1 VTVDA
6 QRGNFDALPAELIYD
21 GVTRRSFSSDQ
32 ATVTSYTFT
41 AGATFPRHRHA
52 QEQIT
57 LIQAGEVEMTIGHRV
72 ERLSS
77 GEWWVVAPDVE
88 HGITAGPTGATVM
101 AIVIPR
107 RESADAYTVVG

>member
-1 VTVDA
+1 VTV
-6 QRGNFDALPAELIYD
+6 RGNLDALPADLVYE

-32 ATVTSYTFT
+32 ATVTSYTF
-41 AGATFPRHRHA
+41 APGATFPRHRHA

-57 LIQAGEVEMTIGHRV
+57 LIQAGQVEMTIGDRV

-77 GEWWVVAPDVE
+77 GDWQVVAPDAE
-88 HGITAGPTGATVM
+88 HGITAGPDGASVL

-107 RESADAYTVVG
+107 RDSADAYTVVS